1 LLNEVKSG
9 KCENI
14 LLSSLDMSI
23 HHRDLYCRICAS
35 I

>member
-1 LLNEVKSG
+1 
-9 KCENI
+9 
-14 LLSSLDMSI
+14 MSI